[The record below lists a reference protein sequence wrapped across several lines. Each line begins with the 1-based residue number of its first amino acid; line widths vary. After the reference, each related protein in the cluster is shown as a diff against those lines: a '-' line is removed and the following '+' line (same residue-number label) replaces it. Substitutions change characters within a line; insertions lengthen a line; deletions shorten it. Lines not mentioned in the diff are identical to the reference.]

1 MGKDKGKERAED
13 LELSADKA
21 GEVKGGMV
29 MPEPGGSPQ
38 SLLVHS
44 RRHKKHSSKHNIP
57 GPAGGMPH
65 E

>member
-1 MGKDKGKERAED
+1 VAKDKAKERAED
-13 LELSADKA
+13 LEVSADKA

-29 MPEPGGSPQ
+29 MPEPGSSPR

-44 RRHKKHSSKHNIP
+44 RKHRKHGKHNIP